1 MGEKEAWKPRMP
13 TRERPLE
20 TAAAKAIYA
29 RQAEIVTEREHCHA
43 VIKATEA
50 EIKRLEE
57 SIAAAEAEQAA
68 AAAAVMGDSELSAKG
83 AVDKILTQKSG
94 SLNQM
99 RDNVGKLSTAV
110 IEAGKQLR
118 KLRAE
123 EGRLGADLVVLEQ
136 LKKFE
141 NAMKHFKSFV
151 SSWEDA
157 ERDHAEF
164 VRLLRELKEVGVDM
178 RKMGRAAGVADDS
191 LFAAVAS
198 GSFIYGRHTLPDF
211 ALEMSGKRSIPENPF
226 CHGET
231 ARVKLGTGDFKKG
244 HVFNGCFFQ
253 K

>member
-1 MGEKEAWKPRMP
+1 MGEKKWEPRMP

-20 TAAAKAIYA
+20 TAAAKKIYE
-29 RQAEIVTEREHCHA
+29 RQAEIVTERERCHA

-57 SIAAAEAEQAA
+57 SIATAEAEQAA

-94 SLNQM
+94 GLNQM
-99 RDNVGKLSTAV
+99 RDSVGKLSTAV

-123 EGRLGADLVVLEQ
+123 EDRLGKDLVVLEQ

-141 NAMKHFKSFV
+141 NAAKHFKSFV

-164 VRLLRELKEVGVDM
+164 VRLLTELRDVGVDAKRM
-178 RKMGRAAGVADDS
+178 LKAAGVADDS
-191 LFAAVAS
+191 LFGAVAS
-198 GSFIYGRHTLPDF
+198 STFIFNRHTLPDF
-211 ALEMSGKRSIPENPF
+211 ALEMGSKRAILENPF
-226 CHGET
+226 YHGET
-231 ARVKLGTGDFKKG
+231 ARVKQGKADFLKG